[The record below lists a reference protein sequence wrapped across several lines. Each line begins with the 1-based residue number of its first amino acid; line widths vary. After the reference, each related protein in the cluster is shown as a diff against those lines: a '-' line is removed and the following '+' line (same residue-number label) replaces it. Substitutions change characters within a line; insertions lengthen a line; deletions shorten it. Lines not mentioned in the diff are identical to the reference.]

1 MIKHEDF
8 VRLDHGSFKAFAA
21 AAKTLNFTAAA
32 ETAAMTQSGVSQH
45 VARLERQIGTQLF
58 ARVNKTVSLTKAGE
72 LLLGFI
78 EGQRE
83 ETERL
88 FETVH
93 GEVGRLS
100 GKVRY
105 GMPHSCLFTPH
116 FPLLLKKRAKFPQ
129 IDLEVQL
136 IPNETL
142 FERLLDRKLDFGF
155 ATKICCYDPAV
166 RFDLFD
172 REEYVLVGRDPGCV
186 NGYDRQKLLSKP
198 FVAYP
203 GMDVLFNLW
212 SRHYLGAK
220 KLVFENLKISGS
232 IDNLHGAITMIEQ
245 GVGFGV
251 VPKHCVER
259 QLKEGSLHVA
269 ARPPKGALFN
279 EIHIVSLKGVEQ
291 PRRVRAV
298 LDAFWQMKAP
308 KNGPVIGSSRQN

>member
-1 MIKHEDF
+1 MITHEDF
-8 VRLDHGSFKAFAA
+8 ARLDHGSFKAFAA

-45 VARLERQIGTQLF
+45 VARLERQLGAQLF
-58 ARVNKTVSLTKAGE
+58 TRVNKTVSLTKAGE
-72 LLLGFI
+72 LLLCFI
-78 EGQRE
+78 EGQRK

-88 FETVH
+88 FERVH

-166 RFDLFD
+166 RSELFAQ
-172 REEYVLVGRDPGCV
+172 EEYVLVGRDPARLRGLNKESV
-186 NGYDRQKLLSKP
+186 LAQG
-198 FVAYP
+198 FIAYP
-203 GMDVLFNLW
+203 GMDILFDLW
-212 SRHYLGAK
+212 ARHYMGAG
-220 KLVFENLKISGS
+220 KLSHESLKLTGV
-232 IDNLHGAITMIEQ
+232 IDGLHGAITMLEH
-245 GVGFGV
+245 GVGLSV
-251 VPKHCVER
+251 VPRHCVEN
-259 QLKEGSLHVA
+259 QLKDGTLFEA
-269 ARPPKGALFN
+269 AKPKKGALYN
-279 EIHIVSLKGVEQ
+279 EIHIVTLKGVEQ

-298 LDAFWQMKAP
+298 LDAFWEMKTA
-308 KNGPVIGSSRQN
+308 KGR

>member
-8 VRLDHGSFKAFAA
+8 ARLDHGSFKAFAA
-21 AAKTLNFTAAA
+21 AARTLNFTAAA

-45 VARLERQIGTQLF
+45 VAKLERQFGTQLF
-58 ARVNKTVSLTKAGE
+58 SRVNKTVSLTKAGE
-72 LLLGFI
+72 LLLCFI
-78 EGQRE
+78 EGQRQ

-88 FETVH
+88 FERVH

-166 RFDLFD
+166 RFELFAH
-172 REEYVLVGRDPGCV
+172 EEYVLVGRDPSCLRGFTR
-186 NGYDRQKLLSKP
+186 DSLLAKS
-198 FVAYP
+198 FVTYP
-203 GMDVLFNLW
+203 GMDVLFDHWARHNLG
-212 SRHYLGAK
+212 SG
-220 KLVFENLKISGS
+220 KLLHESLKIAGS
-232 IDNLHGAITMIEQ
+232 IDSLHGAITMIEHGA
-245 GVGFGV
+245 GVSV
-251 VPKHCVER
+251 VPRHCVES
-259 QLKEGSLHVA
+259 QLKAGVLFEA
-269 ARPPKGALFN
+269 ARPKKGALFN

-291 PRRVRAV
+291 PLRVRAV
-298 LDAFWQMKAP
+298 LDAFWEMKTA
-308 KNGPVIGSSRQN
+308 KNR